1 MSDKNKSVK
10 KIREGVVVSVA
21 MQKTAVVQLERLVR
35 HPQYGK
41 VIRRNKRVK
50 VHDENGLCAVGD
62 VIKIEETRPLSKTK
76 RWRYI
81 ETIRKAVV
89 V

>member
-1 MSDKNKSVK
+1 MTEPRLSHR
-10 KIREGVVVSVA
+10 KIREGIVVSTA
-21 MQKTAVVQLERLVR
+21 MQKTVVVQIERLVR

-41 VIRRNKRVK
+41 TVRRLKRVK
-50 VHDENGLCAVGD
+50 VHDETGACAVGD
-62 VIKIEETRPLSKTK
+62 VVRIEETRPLSREK

-81 ETIRKAVV
+81 QTIRKAVV

>member
-1 MSDKNKSVK
+1 MTEKAQSKR
-10 KIREGVVVSVA
+10 KIREGIVVSTA
-21 MQKTAVVQLERLVR
+21 MHKTVVVQLERLVR

-41 VIRRNKRVK
+41 TVRRLKKVK
-50 VHDENGLCAVGD
+50 VHDETGACTVGD
-62 VIKIEETRPLSKTK
+62 LVRIEETRPLSREK

>member
-1 MSDKNKSVK
+1 MTETNANKR
-10 KIREGVVVSVA
+10 KIREGLVVSTA
-21 MQKTAVVQLERLVR
+21 MNKTIVVELERLVR

-41 VIRRNKRVK
+41 VVRRKKRVK
-50 VHDENGLCAVGD
+50 VHDEKNSCIVGD
-62 VIKIEETRPLSKTK
+62 LVRIGETRPLSKTK
-76 RWRYI
+76 RWRYL

>member
-1 MSDKNKSVK
+1 MTEKAQSKR
-10 KIREGVVVSVA
+10 KIREGIVVSTA
-21 MQKTAVVQLERLVR
+21 MRKTVVVQLERLVR

-41 VIRRNKRVK
+41 TVRRLKKVK
-50 VHDENGLCAVGD
+50 VHDETGACTVGD
-62 VIKIEETRPLSKTK
+62 LVRIEETRPLSREK

>member
-1 MSDKNKSVK
+1 MTEKAQSQR
-10 KIREGVVVSVA
+10 KIREGIVVSTA
-21 MQKTAVVQLERLVR
+21 MRKTVVVQLERLVR

-41 VIRRNKRVK
+41 TVRRLKKVK
-50 VHDENGLCAVGD
+50 VHDETGACTVGD
-62 VIKIEETRPLSKTK
+62 LVRIEETRPLSREK